1 MNSTTFWQ
9 RLLGWNLF
17 AGVGA
22 EVGAGIVLLG
32 AAVAALL
39 VVNLGGAVGYDA
51 MLAIPLTLGVGE
63 LALSKTLL
71 HWVNDGLMA
80 LFFVVIGIEI
90 RREMVTGSLQTP
102 RRAVVPVV
110 AAVCGFAV
118 PALIYVG
125 VTGAMGAG
133 DPTSWAER
141 VRGWSIPAATDIAF
155 AVALLTVLKRWVPA
169 SLRAF
174 LLVVAVTDD
183 LLAIGV
189 IAVFY
194 TTELLWLN
202 LLLAGVVVLMLLG
215 KRLLARQRVWV
226 LAVLGLLLWLCVV
239 QSGVHATV
247 AGAVFGF
254 MLPVR
259 GAKGAEDDKAP
270 APALAPAETLEH
282 ALQPWVRWLIV
293 PVFAFAN
300 IGLDLRGLSL
310 ETLLTPVTM
319 GIVLGLLVGKPLGIV
334 GAVWALER
342 WGKTPRPAGASWRQV
357 LGVGCVCGIGFT
369 MSLLIGGLALGA
381 EQQDAVR
388 LGVLLGSMGA
398 AGLAVGVL
406 GGAKG

>member
-1 MNSTTFWQ
+1 MS
-9 RLLGWNLF
+9 
-17 AGVGA
+17 A
-22 EVGAGIVLLG
+22 EVGAGLVLLG

-39 VVNLGGAVGYDA
+39 VVNLGGAVGYA
-51 MLAIPLTLGVGE
+51 ALLATPLTLGVGD

-80 LFFVVIGIEI
+80 LFFVVIGVEI
-90 RREMVTGSLQTP
+90 RREMTSGSLQTP
-102 RRAVVPVV
+102 SRAVVPV
-110 AAVCGFAV
+110 AAALCGFAV
-118 PALIYVG
+118 PAVIYLAL
-125 VTGAMGAG
+125 TWG
-133 DPTSWAER
+133 DAALMQ
-141 VRGWSIPAATDIAF
+141 GWSIPAATDIAF

-194 TTELLWLN
+194 SADVQWLA
-202 LLLAGVVVLMLLG
+202 LLLAAGVAGLLVTLPRLG
-215 KRLLARQRVWV
+215 RPPVWLLA
-226 LAVLGLLLWLCVV
+226 LLGLLLWLCVV
-239 QSGVHATV
+239 HSGVHATV

-259 GAKGAEDDKAP
+259 GAAADDAP
-270 APALAPAETLEH
+270 APAETLEH

-300 IGLDLRGLSL
+300 IGLDLRGLGL
-310 ETLLTPVTM
+310 EALLSPVTM
-319 GIVLGLLVGKPLGIV
+319 GITLGLLVGKPLGIV

-342 WGKTPRPAGASWRQV
+342 FAGLPRPAGVSWRQV
-357 LGVGCVCGIGFT
+357 LGVACVCGIGFT
-369 MSLLIGGLALGA
+369 MSLLIGALALGP
-381 EQQDAVR
+381 ELQDSVR
-388 LGVLLGSMGA
+388 LGVLLGSVAA

-406 GGAKG
+406 RRAKG

>member
-1 MNSTTFWQ
+1 MNRTFFWQ
-9 RLLGWNLF
+9 RFLGWN
-17 AGVGA
+17 VNA
-22 EVGAGIVLLG
+22 EVGAGLMLLG

-39 VVNLGGAVGYDA
+39 VVNFGGAEGYA
-51 MLAIPLTLGVGE
+51 QMLATPLTLGVGE
-63 LALSKTLL
+63 LSLSKTLL

-90 RREMVTGSLQTP
+90 RREMTTGSLQTP
-102 RRAVVPVV
+102 RRAVVPMV

-118 PALIYVG
+118 PAVIYLSVVWGEAGVG
-125 VTGAMGAG
+125 
-133 DPTSWAER
+133 
-141 VRGWSIPAATDIAF
+141 RGWSIPAATDIAF
-155 AVALLTVLKRWVPA
+155 AVALLTVLRRWVPA

-202 LLLAGVVVLMLLG
+202 LLLAGVVMLMLLG
-215 KRLLARQRVWV
+215 KQLLARQRVWV

-239 QSGVHATV
+239 HSGVHATV

-254 MLPVR
+254 LLPVR
-259 GAKGAEDDKAP
+259 GEAADDAP
-270 APALAPAETLEH
+270 APAETLEH
-282 ALQPWVRWLIV
+282 ALLPWVRWLIV
-293 PVFAFAN
+293 PLFAFAN
-300 IGLDLRGLSL
+300 IGVDLRGLSL

-319 GIVLGLLVGKPLGIV
+319 GIALGLLVGKPLGIV

-342 WGKTPRPAGASWRQV
+342 LAGLPRPSGASWRQV

-381 EQQDAVR
+381 EHQDAVR
-388 LGVLLGSMGA
+388 LGVLLGSVGA

-406 GGAKG
+406 RGGKG

>member
-1 MNSTTFWQ
+1 MNCTHVWQ
-9 RLLGWNLF
+9 RFLGGN
-17 AGVGA
+17 VNA
-22 EVGAGIVLLG
+22 EVGAAVALLG

-39 VVNLGGAVGYDA
+39 VVNLGGAQGYGA
-51 MLAIPLTLGVGE
+51 MLATKVTLGVGE

-90 RREMVTGSLQTP
+90 RREMTTGSLQTP
-102 RRAVVPVV
+102 RRAVVPMV

-118 PALIYVG
+118 PAVIYLSVVG
-125 VTGAMGAG
+125 GEAG
-133 DPTSWAER
+133 LG
-141 VRGWSIPAATDIAF
+141 RGWSIPAATDIAF
-155 AVALLTVLKRWVPA
+155 AVALLTVLRRWVPA

-215 KRLLARQRVWV
+215 KQLLARQRMWV

-239 QSGVHATV
+239 HSGVHATV

-254 MLPVR
+254 LLPVR
-259 GAKGAEDDKAP
+259 GVNASP
-270 APALAPAETLEH
+270 APAETLEH
-282 ALQPWVRWLIV
+282 ALLPWVRWLIV
-293 PVFAFAN
+293 PLFAFAN
-300 IGLDLRGLSL
+300 IGVDLRGLSL

-319 GIVLGLLVGKPLGIV
+319 GIALGLLVGKPLGIV

-342 WGKTPRPAGASWRQV
+342 FAGLPRPSGASWRQV

-369 MSLLIGGLALGA
+369 MSLLIGALALGA
-381 EQQDAVR
+381 EHQDAVR
-388 LGVLLGSMGA
+388 LGVLLGSVGA

-406 GGAKG
+406 YCPKKRIS